1 MREVNGL
8 IKKAKEI
15 KRKQER
21 EREREREK
29 ERKKKKRERRERE
42 KKREINKVKHNPK
55 WQTESKIDT

>member
-15 KRKQER
+15 KRKQ
-21 EREREREK
+21 EREREK

-55 WQTESKIDT
+55 WQTESKIDTVIEI

>member
-29 ERKKKKRERRERE
+29 
-42 KKREINKVKHNPK
+42 KREINKVKHNPK